1 MERMIRYCLLVLL
14 GLASLSAGS
23 KKGRSAKPIDYVVTT
38 KASIMTIALN
48 GDVSWSEV
56 VDGTSVTITI
66 AGSAEDFI
74 VKRMNYSFRDGAIK
88 TFAMAPAHPDT
99 ERIVIALRKEQQY
112 RIYQSPSSGRLN
124 IEFFT
129 PPGTVAAAKPKTRVT
144 EPQQKSRPAAL
155 KTSSGVRPVDTH
167 SPKNSE
173 AAVTAPV
180 QSIELNTATEQAS
193 MTGRSE
199 KSTLSVEPIGTSA
212 LLLLFASMIIISG
225 GGIALAYVLIKR
237 KENSFRSTVPPL
249 QSAPEPVVHRQPDQK
264 HVEHAEEEFELAV
277 EYAEQYLRSQ
287 GEFELQQ
294 RLEKLNSSSMQRKL
308 ERVAA
313 VPGKGTNTAAAAEKL
328 GISVGEVELASR
340 LQKLQDRQITEHV

>member
-1 MERMIRYCLLVLL
+1 MERMIRYCVLLLL

-23 KKGRSAKPIDYVVTT
+23 KKGRSAKPIDYVVTS

-48 GDVSWSEV
+48 GDVTWNETV
-56 VDGTSVTITI
+56 NGTSVTITI
-66 AGSAEDFI
+66 AGSAEHFI
-74 VKRMNYSFRDGAIK
+74 VKRMNYSFRDGVIR
-88 TFAMAPAHPDT
+88 TFAIAPAHPDT
-99 ERIVIALRKEQQY
+99 ERIEIALRKEQQY

-129 PPGTVAAAKPKTRVT
+129 SPGTVAAAKPKARSI
-144 EPQQKSRPAAL
+144 EPQEKSRPAAPM
-155 KTSSGVRPVDTH
+155 KPSGVRPVETLA
-167 SPKNSE
+167 PKNTK
-173 AAVTAPV
+173 AAVTATAQP
-180 QSIELNTATEQAS
+180 IELNSGMEQPS
-193 MTGRSE
+193 MTSRTE

-237 KENSFRSTVPPL
+237 KENSFRSTIPPV
-249 QSAPEPVVHRQPDQK
+249 QSAPEPVAPRPSEHK
-264 HVEHAEEEFELAV
+264 HVERAEEEFEHAV

-287 GEFELQQ
+287 GEYELQQ

-340 LQKLQDRQITEHV
+340 LQKLQDRKMTEHV